1 MKTLIIAE
9 KPSLAKN
16 IVAAITPKPKWVAG
30 KSKNSGHYENEDYIV
45 SYAFGHL
52 LKLNDA
58 EDYNS
63 DYKSWDIIHLPII
76 PDEFK
81 YKAPTDSGAKA
92 QLALL
97 KALIKR
103 ADVDKIVNAGDS
115 DREGEIIIRNI
126 LDSAKNK
133 KAVYRLWM
141 PDQTPKT
148 IKAELKKMRPG
159 SDYDNLASE
168 GYARTYIDW
177 LYGINLTRLVTKK
190 AGQLFRVGRVTS
202 PIVTAICERDRE
214 IAKFVPKKYYVATH
228 EADGLKLT
236 SKHKLDTK
244 KESDELCDKY
254 NKAKTVVSA
263 VKSERKVNP
272 RPKLFALSDLQGV
285 AGSTHKYAP
294 KKTLDIVQKLYEAG
308 YVSYPR
314 TDCRYMANNEKS
326 KAKDIIA
333 AIKKTG
339 YNNSALI
346 DFRDDKNIFDSS
358 KVEAHSAITPTYKI
372 PDINKLSKDEKAI
385 YEIILRRFMATFWIE
400 DYVTERTSV
409 EIDNGYEV
417 FKLSGDVVVSKG
429 FTAIESVRKQ
439 SELPPLKKGD
449 VITPDFKSV
458 EKETTPPDHYTVE
471 TLNAYLRNP
480 FSKKEKS
487 SVGGDSD
494 TEEALKE
501 IELGTEATRAGLIE
515 AAVVSGYITLINN
528 KYGITSNGECYTD
541 ALAELDIDMTKS
553 KTLEL
558 GVLMKKIAR
567 GAEPL
572 EAVISKAKQDVEDVC
587 RQAVKLDVSKKPI
600 GYGEAYQERRNTMA
614 ENLTLCTCPKCGKA
628 IKENSKA
635 FSCED
640 KECGCVIFKTDRF
653 FEKFNK
659 HMTASIAKEL
669 FTKGQAHVKGLK
681 SARTGKL
688 FDATVKA
695 DFSGRW
701 TNYELVFDNQN

>member
-16 IVAAITPKPKWVAG
+16 IVDAIIPKPKWKAG
-30 KSKNSGHYENEDYIV
+30 NHKNSGHYENEDYVV

-58 EDYNS
+58 EDYNE
-63 DYKSWDIIHLPII
+63 DYKSWDTALLPIT
-76 PDEFK
+76 PSEFK
-81 YKAPTDSGAKA
+81 YKAPSDAGAKH
-92 QLALL
+92 QLTLL
-97 KALIKR
+97 KSLIKR

-126 LDSAKNK
+126 LNAAKNK
-133 KAVYRLWM
+133 KPVYRLWM

-148 IKAELKKMRPG
+148 IRAELKKMSPD
-159 SDYDNLASE
+159 SDYDNLAAE
-168 GYARTYIDW
+168 GYARTFIDW

-202 PIVTAICERDRE
+202 PIVTAICERERE
-214 IAKFVPKKYYVATH
+214 IAKFRPKKYYVPTH
-228 EADGLKLT
+228 DTNGLKLS
-236 SKHKLDTK
+236 SKHRLDTQ
-244 KESDELCDKY
+244 KESDEICDKY
-254 NKAKTVVSA
+254 NKARTVVSELKA
-263 VKSERKVNP
+263 EKKTLP

-285 AGSTHKYAP
+285 VGTAHKFAP

-314 TDCRYMANNEKS
+314 TDCRYMADNEKS

-333 AIKKTG
+333 ALKKVG
-339 YNNSALI
+339 YDNSAYI
-346 DFRDDKNIFDSS
+346 DFRNDKNIFDSS

-372 PDINKLSKDEKAI
+372 PNLSSLTKDERAV
-385 YEIILRRFMATFWIE
+385 YEIIVRRFMAAFWIE
-400 DYVTERTSV
+400 DYVIERTSA

-417 FKLSGDVVVSKG
+417 FKLSGDVVISKG
-429 FTAIESVRKQ
+429 YTVIEPVRKQ

-449 VITPDFKSV
+449 IIDPDFKSA
-458 EKETTPPDHYTVE
+458 EKETTPPDHYTVD
-471 TLNAYLRNP
+471 TLNAYLKKP
-480 FSKKEKS
+480 FSQKEKS
-487 SVGGDSD
+487 SVSGDSD

-515 AAVVSGYITLINN
+515 AAIHSGYITLISN
-528 KYGITSNGECYTD
+528 KYGITSKGELYTD
-541 ALAELDIDMTKS
+541 ALSELDIDMTKS

-558 GVLMKKIAR
+558 GVSMKKIAR
-567 GAEPL
+567 GAESL
-572 EAVISKAKQDVEDVC
+572 EVVVAQAKQDIDDVC
-587 RQAVKLDVSKKPI
+587 RQAMKLEVKAKPV
-600 GYGEAYQERRNTMA
+600 GYGYAYEERRNMMA
-614 ENLTLCTCPKCGKA
+614 ENLTLCACPKCGKS

-640 KECGCVIFKTDRF
+640 KDCGCVIFKTDRF
-653 FEKFNK
+653 FERFGK

-669 FTKGQAHVKGLK
+669 FTKKQVHVKGMK
-681 SARTGKL
+681 SERTGRL
-688 FDATVKA
+688 FDATVKV

-701 TNYELVFDNQN
+701 PNYQLEFDRK